1 VTRVFATGATRDTET
16 GKLDYEGFLSP
27 EVIDAF
33 ARYMDSNRQMADGTI
48 RDSDNWQLGIERNVY
63 MKSGW
68 RHFVDW
74 WRNHRGLEAREDT
87 ERALCGLLFN
97 VMGYLHEHLKAATGY
112 DELSENPDMREP
124 AFPIDQSPSQWW
136 ANRTPWQ
143 VPAAAPPNE
152 GIAKPAP
159 HPAVNAPEF
168 PSE

>member
-1 VTRVFATGATRDTET
+1 VTRLFATGATRDTEA

-74 WRNHRGLEAREDT
+74 WRNHRGLKAREDT

-97 VMGYLHEHLKAATGY
+97 VMGYLHEHLKAGAVV
-112 DELSENPDMREP
+112 DPSENPDLLLNHKPESWWTNRAAE
-124 AFPIDQSPSQWW
+124 ARPS
-136 ANRTPWQ
+136 PWQ
-143 VPAAAPPNE
+143 VRAATPPTKGN
-152 GIAKPAP
+152 
-159 HPAVNAPEF
+159 
-168 PSE
+168 